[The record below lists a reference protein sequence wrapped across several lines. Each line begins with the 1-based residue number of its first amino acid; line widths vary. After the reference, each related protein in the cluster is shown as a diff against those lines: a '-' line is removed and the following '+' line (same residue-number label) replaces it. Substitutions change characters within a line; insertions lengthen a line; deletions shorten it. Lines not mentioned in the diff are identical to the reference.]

1 MDTSKNYGRHNGTP
15 ARIRGEWGAKIQKP
29 ATEIAEGDLVR
40 IATRDGRNWFM
51 EVAEIHSSG
60 QQYTLVKTE
69 KTDKQWEQAPE
80 PIFTTYSQPV
90 DNSSDDPP
98 RRTIDAFLGSAEDY
112 STEELLRA
120 VEQLAFILEARA
132 AEAILKEPEVEPEVE
147 VDPDPEPERFD
158 YGHLDGIYPDPL
170 PEPKKPFWQD
180 FGDDDFPF

>member
-15 ARIRGEWGAKIQKP
+15 AKIRGIWGAKIEKP

-90 DNSSDDPP
+90 ENPVDNSSDDPP

-112 STEELLRA
+112 STEELLKA

-132 AEAILKEPEVEPEVE
+132 AEAILKEPEPEIAVEVE
-147 VDPDPEPERFD
+147 VLPEPE
-158 YGHLDGIYPDPL
+158 
-170 PEPKKPFWQD
+170 PEPEPAPKKAFWQD
-180 FGDDDFPF
+180 FGDNDFPF